1 MRGALGGVL
10 LCALFACQDAAPEPL
25 RVTAVS
31 PPLGALVGGTRVLLQ
46 GSGFADGV
54 TVRFGDSAAASVEVT
69 SSGELWAVTPPG
81 PGAPAEVAVTL
92 GRSDGMQASWGDRF
106 TYYRLDLAQAPETLR
121 APTPV
126 AMASADLD
134 RDGRLDVAVATADPA
149 GLVLLRGQADGGLA
163 FWRRIDV
170 TRRPAGVAA
179 ADLNADG
186 QVDLVVLDGADP
198 AVRILRGS
206 GSALGEFTPAA
217 PLLLPCPPSALAV
230 GDLDGDRRGDLVVT
244 CASAGALLI
253 RNQGDRADGL
263 GPLLAAPQPLSGGT
277 TPVAAVLAD
286 LDHDGAADVGVL
298 SGAGRLYLHYGDH
311 GGGLLPVQDVPAGQA
326 PAGLLP
332 LDVDGDGKD
341 ELLIPD
347 RGGGVLVL
355 KATGPALLTRWQQPS
370 APVGTSL
377 LAPVPGGELA
387 HVLAIGGA
395 TGEGVR
401 FLLEDANLIRP
412 APVSLGGP
420 LVALLQRDLNGD
432 GAGELLALGASGT
445 LTVHHRVDGGLVQAQ
460 SASLLPAP
468 QGALAAD
475 LDGDG
480 WADLLW
486 IEEGTDAVRVRYSRG
501 DGRFEPAV
509 SYPTAAGP
517 AAISVADLNGD
528 RTPDLAVAC
537 PRAGTTSVLI
547 SVAPRSFQ
555 AAFDVTSGPRPAL
568 QALVDVSGDGKPDLL
583 SAAEGAGDL
592 YVLLGRGNGTL
603 APAQRIEVGGAARA
617 LLALDLDDDGRRDA
631 LVLGDDGLRVLRGLG
646 DGTFAP
652 PRLDEAGGSPRRF
665 VALDSNLDGVRDLA
679 VLGPGELRLLLGHAD
694 GRFTLVQ
701 RLPVPAGAQALT
713 ALDVDRDG
721 DLDVVLADGRR
732 AELAV
737 LLGRSDGTLLPPVA
751 QPAPLVPAGLVALDA
766 DSDRQVDLVLVGAA
780 GLAVAQPVR

>member
-1 MRGALGGVL
+1 VL
-10 LCALFACQDAAPEPL
+10 VCALFACQEAAPEPL
-25 RVTAVS
+25 QVTAVS
-31 PPLGALVGGTRVLLQ
+31 PPLGALAGGTRVLLQ
-46 GSGFADGV
+46 GRGFSEGV
-54 TVRFGDSAAASVEVT
+54 TVRFGDSAAASVEV
-69 SSGELWAVTPPG
+69 SSAGELWAVTPPG
-81 PGAPAEVAVTL
+81 PSEPAEVAVTL
-92 GRSDGMQASWGDRF
+92 GRSDGVQASWDDRF
-106 TYYRLDLAQAPETLR
+106 TYYRLDLSQAAEPLR

-126 AMASADLD
+126 AMTTADLD
-134 RDGRLDVAVATADPA
+134 RDGRLDVAVATAEPA

-163 FWRRIDV
+163 YWRRIDV

-179 ADLNADG
+179 ADINADG

-206 GSALGEFTPAA
+206 GSALGAFTPAA

-263 GPLLAAPQPLSGGT
+263 GPLLAAPQPLAGGT
-277 TPVAAVLAD
+277 APSAAILAD

-347 RGGGVLVL
+347 RSGGVLVL
-355 KATGPALLTRWQQPS
+355 KATGQALLTRWQRPS

-377 LAPVPGGELA
+377 LAPVPGGELV
-387 HVLAIGGA
+387 HVLALGGD

-412 APVSLGGP
+412 AKVSLGGP
-420 LVALLQRDLNGD
+420 LAALLSRDLNGD
-432 GAGELLALGASGT
+432 GAAELLALGAGGT
-445 LTVHHRVDGGLVQAQ
+445 LTVHHRVDGSLVQAQ
-460 SASLLPAP
+460 SVSLLPAP
-468 QGALAAD
+468 QSGLAAD

-486 IEEGTDAVRVRYSRG
+486 TEEGADAVRVRYSRG
-501 DGRFEPAV
+501 DGTFEPVV

-528 RTPDLAVAC
+528 RAPDLAVAC
-537 PRAGTTSVLI
+537 PRAGTTSILI

-555 AAFDVTSGPRPAL
+555 AAFDVASGPRPAL
-568 QALVDVSGDGKPDLL
+568 LTLVDVSGDGKADLV
-583 SAAEGAGDL
+583 ATGEGASDL
-592 YVLLGRGNGTL
+592 FVLVGRGNGTL

-617 LLALDLDDDGRRDA
+617 LLSLDLDEDGRRDV
-631 LVLGDDGLRVLRGLG
+631 LVLGDDGLRGLRGLG

-652 PRLDEAGGSPRRF
+652 PQLNEAGEAPRRM

-679 VLGPGELRLLLGHAD
+679 VLGPGELRLLLGHPD
-694 GRFTLVQ
+694 GRFTLAQ
-701 RLPVPAGAQALT
+701 RLQVAAGARALA

-721 DLDVVLADGRR
+721 DLDVVVADGRR
-732 AELAV
+732 AELGV
-737 LLGRSDGTLLPPVA
+737 LLGRPDGTLLPPVTL
-751 QPAPLVPAGLVALDA
+751 PAALVPQLLLALDT
-766 DSDRQVDLVLVGAA
+766 DSDRQSDLVLVGAA
-780 GLAVAQPVR
+780 GQAVVQPVR